1 MPVEIQ
7 SVTRALRILDTLAQF
22 PDGLGV
28 VEIAR
33 QVGLNVSTTH
43 HLVNTLCASNYAGRV
58 DGGAYRLGHAVPR
71 LYGAYLLTQQP
82 EARLLEVLNRLVSTT
97 RETGYLVVWRDED
110 VVIQAIAEGSYQLRV
125 GSLGIGY
132 RGHAHARAAAKAL
145 LAHLVP
151 ARLEAYLDAHPLDR
165 LTANTIC
172 DKNALKIHLRQIARQ
187 GYSTDR
193 EEFSIGIG
201 CVAAPIFSAA
211 GQAVA
216 ALSMSAPEWRLSE
229 NFKAYVSAVIRSA
242 QEASA
247 ILGYRPANGHASA
260 RKVSRKGQRKAGA
273 APAR

>member
-7 SVTRALRILDTLAQF
+7 SVTRALRILDTLAQY

-43 HLVNTLCASNYAGRV
+43 HLVNTLCASHYAGRV

-71 LYGAYLLTQQP
+71 LYGAYLLTEQP
-82 EARLLEVLNRLVSTT
+82 EARLLDVLNQLVAAT
-97 RETGYLVVWRDED
+97 RETGYLVVWQDDD
-110 VVIQAIAEGSYQLRV
+110 VVIQAIAEGSHQLRV

-145 LAHLVP
+145 LAYLEP
-151 ARLEAYLDAHPLDR
+151 ARLDAYLDAHPLDR
-165 LTANTIC
+165 LTAHTIC
-172 DKNALKIHLRQIARQ
+172 DKAALKTHLRQIARQ
-187 GYSTDR
+187 GYATDR

-216 ALSMSAPEWRLSE
+216 ALSMSAPEWRLTE
-229 NFKAYVSAVIRSA
+229 NFKLYVAAITRSA
-242 QEASA
+242 QEASD
-247 ILGYRPANGHASA
+247 ILGHHPANGRDRA
-260 RKVSRKGQRKAGA
+260 RAVPIKARRQA
-273 APAR
+273 AEQPRR

>member
-22 PDGLGV
+22 PTGLGV

-43 HLVNTLCASNYAGRV
+43 HLVNTLCASHYVGRV
-58 DGGAYRLGHAVPR
+58 EGGGYRLGHAVPR

-82 EARLLEVLNRLVSTT
+82 EARLLDVLNRLVGAT
-97 RETGYLVVWRDED
+97 RETGYLVVWQDED
-110 VVIQAIAEGSYQLRV
+110 VVIQAIAEGSHQLRV
-125 GSLGIGY
+125 GSLGVGY

-145 LAHLVP
+145 LAYLSP
-151 ARLEAYLDAHPLDR
+151 ARLDTYLDAHPLDR
-165 LTANTIC
+165 LTVHTIC
-172 DKNALKIHLRQIARQ
+172 DKDALKTHLRQIARQ

-193 EEFSIGIG
+193 EEFSVGIG
-201 CVAAPIFSAA
+201 CVAAPIFSAS

-216 ALSMSAPEWRLSE
+216 ALSMSAPEWRLSQ
-229 NFKAYVSAVIRSA
+229 NFKGYVGAVTRSA

-247 ILGYRPANGHASA
+247 ILGYQPTNGRASGRSVPRNPR
-260 RKVSRKGQRKAGA
+260 RKT
-273 APAR
+273 

>member
-43 HLVNTLCASNYAGRV
+43 HLVNTLCASHYAGRV

-71 LYGAYLLTQQP
+71 LYGAYLVTQQP
-82 EARLLEVLNRLVSTT
+82 EARLIDVLNQLVSAT
-97 RETGYLVVWRDED
+97 RETGYLVVWQEDD
-110 VVIQAIAEGSYQLRV
+110 VVIQAIAEGSHQLRV
-125 GSLGIGY
+125 GSLGVGY

-145 LAHLVP
+145 LAYLSP
-151 ARLEAYLDAHPLDR
+151 ARLDAYLDAHPLDR
-165 LTANTIC
+165 LTPHTIC
-172 DKNALKIHLRQIARQ
+172 DKAALKTHLRQIARQ

-201 CVAAPIFSAA
+201 CVAAPIFSAS

-229 NFKAYVSAVIRSA
+229 NFKAYVGAVTRSA

-247 ILGYRPANGHASA
+247 ILGYRPADGRSNGRGTP
-260 RKVSRKGQRKAGA
+260 RKVARKAGA
-273 APAR
+273 PPAR

>member
-1 MPVEIQ
+1 MPVQIQ
-7 SVTRALRILDTLAQF
+7 SVTRALRILDALAQF

-43 HLVNTLCASNYAGRV
+43 HLVNTLCASHYAGRV

-71 LYGAYLLTQQP
+71 LYGAYLVTQQP
-82 EARLLEVLNRLVSTT
+82 EARLIDVLHQLVSAT
-97 RETGYLVVWRDED
+97 RETGYLVVWQDED
-110 VVIQAIAEGSYQLRV
+110 VVIQAIAEGSHQLRV
-125 GSLGIGY
+125 GSLGVGY

-145 LAHLVP
+145 LAHLEP
-151 ARLEAYLDAHPLDR
+151 ARLDAYLTAHPLDR
-165 LTANTIC
+165 LTVHTIC
-172 DKNALKIHLRQIARQ
+172 EPEALKANLRQIARQ

-201 CVAAPIFSAA
+201 CVAAPIFSAT

-229 NFKAYVSAVIRSA
+229 NFKNYVSAVTRSA

-247 ILGYRPANGHASA
+247 ILGYRPADG
-260 RKVSRKGQRKAGA
+260 RSRGKSVRQKSKS
-273 APAR
+273 